1 MADRLLDVYHFLP
14 PSARSAAATLRG
26 LYLRWWRY
34 GRESE
39 RLIAEAIERENW
51 AKDRLIA
58 WQQER
63 MAYILHRAATRVPY
77 YRQQWATRRRN
88 GDRASWDYVENWP
101 VLAKESLREDAA
113 AFLADDRSPRSM
125 FHEHTS
131 GTTGKPLDLWWSR
144 ETVRNWYALFEARSR
159 RWYGVSRNDR
169 WAILGGQLVAR
180 QGQERPP
187 FWVWNAALNQ
197 SVHVFVP
204 SQPNSHPLLSR
215 RLETVR
221 DSLCTG

>member
-1 MADRLLDVYHFLP
+1 M
-14 PSARSAAATLRG
+14 
-26 LYLRWWRY
+26 LYF
-34 GRESE
+34 RE
-39 RLIAEAIERENW
+39 
-51 AKDRLIA
+51 
-58 WQQER
+58 
-63 MAYILHRAATRVPY
+63 
-77 YRQQWATRRRN
+77 QWATGRGN
-88 GDRASWDYVENWP
+88 GDRASWDCVENWP

-113 AFLADDRSPRSM
+113 AFLADDQSPRTM

-197 SVHVFVP
+197 LYMS
-204 SQPNSHPLLSR
+204 SYRLSPTLIPYYPR

-221 DSLCTG
+221 DSLRPSGTRPLFTR